1 MNKTIKYILIGI
13 AAFFG
18 TMVIIMLFMGW
29 FGSKDMQNEMKN
41 EINQNIGA
49 QAVNTISRYQDISTK
64 EFASMLKN
72 KDFTLVNVHIPYI
85 GDIEGTD
92 TSIPFNE
99 ISDNLDKLPADKNA
113 KIVLY
118 CQSGGM
124 SRVAADT
131 LSQLGYTNVYNVEGG
146 MIQWQKDGNS
156 LIIKN

>member
-92 TSIPFNE
+92 TSYP
-99 ISDNLDKLPADKNA
+99 LMK
-113 KIVLY
+113 Y
-118 CQSGGM
+118 
-124 SRVAADT
+124 
-131 LSQLGYTNVYNVEGG
+131 
-146 MIQWQKDGNS
+146 
-156 LIIKN
+156 LII